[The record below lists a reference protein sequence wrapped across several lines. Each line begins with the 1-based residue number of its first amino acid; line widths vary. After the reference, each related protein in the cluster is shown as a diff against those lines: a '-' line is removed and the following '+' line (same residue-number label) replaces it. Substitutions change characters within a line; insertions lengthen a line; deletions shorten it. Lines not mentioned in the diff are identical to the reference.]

1 MKTKIMRAVSLMLV
15 VCVLTGYI
23 GPSLAYAAD
32 LGDRCSLENG
42 NVSVVVSKNNGGFV
56 IRTVDGDVFNKDD
69 NNKDLL
75 FHRSDYDTSFTSFKV
90 TYSGG
95 EIRYYV
101 FGGDYTY
108 RGEPSTGVTTVEVD
122 GTAIQSTWSVGQLT
136 FIQTIQPVWATEMN
150 EHGTVAIYYQVKNN
164 TGAPV
169 TVEARLLLDTA
180 LGNQDFG
187 YYEVTTTQGQ
197 AYERISSERTITGD
211 QIPANFFAYNDYEN
225 PSITAYTVN
234 DTAQDGIKPYQVTF
248 AHWNNLAATVFEY
261 TPQSELTFTNK
272 YNAQYLTADSAYA
285 LYYNLDSIASGGKAE
300 FHTYYGIYSN
310 LGVAKGDKFSVN
322 ITSPTTLAL
331 TADKKNYVG
340 TYSPTGGPAP
350 LGTFKVTTNIGN
362 IVQAGAQDYSRIVIA
377 AYPDNGIT
385 ALDTQGNPAGSY
397 SSPYRITIDNFS
409 VGEVQQ
415 LVWGFKASVAS
426 TASYRRINFRV
437 YDMPESAN
445 GALLLENVIGSGT
458 CYVLC
463 PGGDGKLPEITFT
476 SASPQMLYFE
486 GTRHFYLTGNQLD
499 LLKAPGNYVLRAQKK
514 DDPATSYVIP
524 YSNILFSEDDE
535 LGTVIDVTMTEEYE
549 LGEYDLVFDWST
561 PPAGVPKRL
570 TAPALRFT
578 VTDDKSY
585 KNDYYGIVAV
595 VKTRTGAATTCSY
608 SIQAFPGEVQ
618 YDAFKKQ
625 VRKDSTDDTVYDG
638 NKTILFEIRGEF
650 TLQKDGSGVITS
662 ATAVSS
668 DESKAVNLN
677 GVLDVI
683 NGKVNIARASVG
695 VESCVFISMTGE
707 LLTSYSRT
715 PVWTGDAAITP
726 LFDKQDYGF
735 IAYDDRGERPDFESS
750 EDQKWA
756 VDNKINLMWASEYK
770 ILQTI
775 AGMVCDLRYGQFGAM
790 HDDDDLFTGYVLSFG
805 ASLDISALMPG
816 GKDGDSLPA
825 PPKLEDIVRA
835 GDAGMSVAEWR
846 SKNPEK
852 DADDENKEDKTE
864 PTGKVNIKDILYG
877 LNQGYIGFNAEAEV
891 MLPKYTDALPELGGR
906 LAINTIGGYSFE
918 VEGKTKTEVFELE
931 FELVVKSAPD
941 SGAPVPDKIFFFIG
955 GFEPGI
961 NIDSVGVLWLTGGGG
976 GIDELYDTIF
986 QSGLP
991 PLTILLSMEFDVL
1004 KVLSARADMELSLRG
1019 FKVKVDELKIKK
1031 TDIVAIKSA
1040 QFGINWYPDFWLVVA
1055 ASVDLLEIIEGGC
1068 YLVADSQFFEF
1079 FIRAIL
1085 KIPKVVPLI
1094 GGLKLLQADFG
1105 ASMERIWGVVKLLG
1119 LGCGICYYW
1128 GGDFIFG
1135 TGDDAMVNPT
1145 YPELLG
1151 VKDIPV
1157 GYSTETG
1164 QTLYMRVTNITTAA
1178 AAEIVD
1184 DLAKARPVLLAAGDP
1199 QVWSNHAKT
1208 EHKLNLGDDRGND
1221 FVFNVDFPAGGPT
1234 TVAEAKAAITIRKPG
1249 DPSTPGVPGDPY
1261 TLTFYDESGGDGTTD
1276 ASAANANLIY
1286 DAVAAPGKGAVAIS
1300 ITEHLAGEW
1309 EIETTTAADIILYNV
1324 APLPEVTSVTA
1335 TQPSLPADDSLSISW
1350 TGTMLDGVN
1359 MSFFATTDT
1368 GDAQDP
1374 TGDAGY
1380 LLGTYPC
1387 TALDANGKS
1396 NLTVA
1401 IPPELPTG
1409 TYYVRVMASKPE
1421 EMRSM
1426 YVAASSVGGAEFT
1439 FSHINPDE
1447 PAAPGA
1453 VVATNAGNLMLD
1465 VSVTD
1470 AQPAD
1475 DYDGYVVS
1483 VYEVVTALQPG
1494 QAGDVALTLGPG
1506 PDEYLLYTD
1515 FRDMVFE
1522 KDQDGNVDIEVGG
1535 TYPKLDADGNPVMKD
1550 GQPVVFGLEAGK
1562 VYRVGAR
1569 AFNTA
1574 TANPGPDAYQYN
1586 ACSPEVLSDP
1596 VTLRTPRPPQVSF
1609 VTPDPGVTPFAVV
1622 ERTVNSQS
1630 LDVVTFTTPDAK
1642 FSLAFDEPVASGQWY
1657 IDSDP
1662 PQDVPVNATTLAID
1676 TKLYDGDHTI
1686 TFTGV
1691 DADGDRVNYKKLF
1704 AVDTLPPSL
1713 LVSTSG
1719 FFDEDGVL
1727 TLNAVTGSDSRLTV
1741 KVDGAVALDGEG
1753 KAIYDLLLSDVLPT
1767 PVYDSE
1773 TGAYSIVISVNPGV
1787 ASHKVEVSVTDGIG
1801 HESPPQS
1808 FTVFNRGLSNI
1819 GKLDI
1824 LSNGVLYTGNDIEAD
1839 KINPTTRTL
1848 SLMATMKSAS
1858 PNSFVIDDP
1867 DLVIW
1872 SVDAVEG
1879 AATITQSGALT
1890 IQPGSIGMVT
1900 GGYRVAEAGAKAKDV
1915 ATQEDVTLAG
1925 EMTAAITFGAGVF
1938 AQTHDGAYS
1947 VDVGATIGG
1956 TASGAGS
1963 YVPGAVVTVTASP
1976 NPGYRFVGW
1985 SGPAGVTFANPS
1997 STTTTFVMPAQNV
2010 TVTAQFEYVS
2020 SPRVKKSASGAGPTR
2035 YSTKGNTVSMPLPP
2049 DVAAQGSN
2057 VVAYY
2062 MLNGVRHI
2070 VQASAIIDG
2079 RLVFQAPV
2087 TGMFGYMV
2095 NDVEFSDTSGHWAE
2109 NAIRFAAA
2117 RELLRGVGEGRFDP
2131 QGQITRAMFVTV
2143 LSRLDGILEGTGG
2156 NTGFTDV
2163 QPGAYYE
2170 AAVKWA
2176 KDNGIVG
2183 GVSPTEFDPD
2193 APISREH
2200 MAIMLY
2206 RYITYKGYQLRGT
2219 GSGGAFNDG
2228 DTLSEQGHVA
2238 AEFMRLWGIMDGK
2251 PGNVFDGSGRA
2262 TRAEGAVVFM
2272 RLIEALLRR

>member
-15 VCVLTGYI
+15 VCVLTGYVA
-23 GPSLAYAAD
+23 PSAAFATD

-42 NVSVVVSKNNGGFV
+42 SVNVTVRKSNGGFV

-95 EIRYYV
+95 DTRYYV
-101 FGGDYTY
+101 FGGDYGY
-108 RGEPSTGVTTVEVD
+108 RGESSTEVNTVEVG
-122 GTAIQSTWSVGQLT
+122 GTAIQSAWSVGQLT

-150 EHGTVAIYYQVKNN
+150 EHGTVAIHYLVQNN

-180 LGNQDFG
+180 LGDQDFG

-197 AYERISSERTITGD
+197 AYERITSERTITGD

-248 AHWNNLAATVFEY
+248 AHWNNLAATEFEY
-261 TPQSELTFTNK
+261 TPQADLTFTNK

-285 LYYNLDSIASGGKAE
+285 LYYDLGTVGSGGQAE

-310 LGVAKGDKFSVN
+310 VGVAKGNKFSVN
-322 ITSPTTLAL
+322 ITSPTNLAL
-331 TADKKNYVG
+331 TADKKNYEG
-340 TYSPTGGPAP
+340 TYSPTGGEAP

-362 IVQAGAQDYSRIVIA
+362 IVQPGAQDYRRIAIA

-385 ALDTQGNPAGSY
+385 ALDTQGNLAGSY
-397 SSPYRITIDNFS
+397 ANPYSITIDNFS

-437 YDMPESAN
+437 YDMPDSAN

-486 GTRHFYLTGNQLD
+486 GTRHYYLTGNQLE
-499 LLKAPGNYVLRAQKK
+499 LLKAPGNYMLRAQKK

-524 YSNILFSEDDE
+524 YSNILFSEDQE
-535 LGTVIDVTMTEEYE
+535 LGTVIDVTMTEKYE
-549 LGEYDLVFDWST
+549 LGEYDLVFDWTT
-561 PPAGVPKRL
+561 PPAGVPQKL

-595 VKTRTGAATTCSY
+595 VKTRPVGSAATTCTY
-608 SIQAFPGEVQ
+608 DIQAFPGEVQ
-618 YDAFKKQ
+618 YDAFKKPM
-625 VRKDSTDDTVYDG
+625 RKDSTDDTVFDAA
-638 NKTILFEIRGEF
+638 KTILFEIRGEF
-650 TLQKDGSGVITS
+650 TLQKDANGDISS

-668 DESKAVNLN
+668 DESKAVNIN

-683 NGKVNIARASVG
+683 NGKVNIARASDNG
-695 VESCVFISMTGE
+695 TPCVFITMTGE

-715 PVWTGDAAITP
+715 LVWTGDAAITP
-726 LFDKQDYGF
+726 LTNGRDYGL
-735 IAYDDRGERPDFESS
+735 IAYDDRGDRPEFESP
-750 EDQKWA
+750 EDQKWPI
-756 VDNKINLMWASEYK
+756 DNKINLMWSSEYK

-775 AGMVCDLRYGQFGAM
+775 AGMVCDLRYGQFGFM
-790 HDDDDLFTGYVLSFG
+790 HDDDDLFTGYILSFG
-805 ASLDISALMPG
+805 ATLDISALMPG
-816 GKDGDSLPA
+816 GKDDDSLPA
-825 PPKLEDIVRA
+825 PPRLEDIVRA
-835 GDAGMSVAEWR
+835 NDAGMSVAEWKP
-846 SKNPEK
+846 KNPEK
-852 DADDENKEDKTE
+852 DADDENEKDKTK
-864 PTGKVNIKDILYG
+864 PVGKVNIKDILYG

-906 LAINTIGGYSFE
+906 LAINTIGGYYFE

-931 FELVVKSAPD
+931 FELVVKSAPE

-986 QSGLP
+986 KSGLP
-991 PLTILLSMEFDVL
+991 PFTLLLSMEFDVL
-1004 KVLSARADMELSLRG
+1004 KVLSARADLELSLRG

-1040 QFGINWYPDFWLVVA
+1040 QFGINWYPDFSLVIA

-1085 KIPKVVPLI
+1085 KIPKDVPLI

-1135 TGDDAMVNPT
+1135 TGDNAMVNPT

-1157 GYSTETG
+1157 GYNTETG

-1184 DLAKARPVLLAAGDP
+1184 DLAAARPVLLAAGDP
-1199 QVWSNHAKT
+1199 RVWSDVDKKN
-1208 EHKLNLGDDRGND
+1208 HKLDLGADSGND
-1221 FVFNVDFPAGGPT
+1221 FVFNIEFTQGGPAT
-1234 TVAEAKAAITIRKPG
+1234 ADAAMAAIRVRKPRN
-1249 DPSTPGVPGDPY
+1249 PLTPEIPGDLY
-1261 TLTFYDESGGDGTTD
+1261 NLNFYDETGVWGTTD
-1276 ASAANANLIY
+1276 ASAANANLRVEMR
-1286 DAVAAPGKGAVAIS
+1286 DGVPGKISVSIS
-1300 ITEHLAGEW
+1300 ITEYIAGEW
-1309 EIETTTAADIILYNV
+1309 EITTDMPADIILYNV
-1324 APLPEVTSVTA
+1324 APLPEVSSVTA
-1335 TQPSLPADDSLSISW
+1335 RQPSSDRLEISW
-1350 TGTMLDGVN
+1350 TGTMLEDVE

-1368 GDAQDP
+1368 GNAQDS
-1374 TGDAGY
+1374 TGDAGC
-1380 LLGTYPC
+1380 LLGTYTC
-1387 TALDANGKS
+1387 TAADANGKS
-1396 NLTVA
+1396 DLTVV
-1401 IPPELPTG
+1401 IPPELPSG
-1409 TYYVRVMASKPE
+1409 AYYVRAMASKAE

-1426 YVAASSVGGAEFT
+1426 HVAADPDDTDPSDGTDFMFNHTNS
-1439 FSHINPDE
+1439 DE
-1447 PAAPGA
+1447 PAAPTSA
-1453 VVATNAGNLMLD
+1453 IAANAGNLMLD
-1465 VSVTD
+1465 VNVSE
-1470 AQPAD
+1470 AAPANS
-1475 DYDGYVVS
+1475 DGYLVS
-1483 VYEVVTALQPG
+1483 VYEVSG
-1494 QAGDVALTLGPG
+1494 AG
-1506 PDEYLLYTD
+1506 LLPTD
-1515 FRDMVFE
+1515 FTDMTFK
-1522 KDQDGNVDIEVGG
+1522 KDASGNVDISVGG
-1535 TYPKLDADGNPVMKD
+1535 TYPKLTRDAEGNLVPVVDGDGNPV
-1550 GQPVVFGLEAGK
+1550 VYGLRAETD
-1562 VYRVGAR
+1562 YRVGVK
-1569 AFNTA
+1569 AFKTA
-1574 TANPGPDAYQYN
+1574 TANPGGLNEYEYN
-1586 ACSPEVLSDP
+1586 AYSAEVLSDP
-1596 VTLRTPRPPQVSF
+1596 VRLRTPIPPQVSF
-1609 VTPDPGVTPFAVV
+1609 VTPDPASTPFAVV
-1622 ERTVNSQS
+1622 ERTVNLQS
-1630 LDVVTFTTPDAK
+1630 LDVVTFTTPAVR
-1642 FSLAFDEPVASGQWY
+1642 FSLTFSEQVASGEWY

-1662 PQDVPVNATTLAID
+1662 PQIVTNADSVTID
-1676 TKLYDGDHTI
+1676 TRLYDGDHTI

-1691 DADGDRVNYKKLF
+1691 DADGDRVNYTKLF

-1713 LVSTSG
+1713 LVSTGG
-1719 FFDEDGVL
+1719 FFDDDGVL
-1727 TLNAVTGSDSRLTV
+1727 TLNAVTDSDSRLTV
-1741 KVDGAVALDGEG
+1741 KVDGVVATDGVGNDIDER
-1753 KAIYDLLLSDVLPT
+1753 LLTEIRPA
-1767 PVYDSE
+1767 PEFDSR
-1773 TGAYSIVISVNPGV
+1773 TGAYSIVIPVNPGV
-1787 ASHKVEVSVTDGIG
+1787 ASHKVEVVVKDALE

-1808 FTVFNRGLSNI
+1808 FTVYNRGLSNI
-1819 GKLDI
+1819 DRLDI
-1824 LSNGVLYTGNDIEAD
+1824 LSGDVLYTGRDIEVGAD
-1839 KINPTTRTL
+1839 GVTTATL
-1848 SLMATMKSAS
+1848 SLMATTKGAN
-1858 PNSFVIDDP
+1858 PYSFVIDDP

-1872 SVDAVEG
+1872 TVNAVEG
-1879 AATITQSGALT
+1879 SATITQNGALT

-1900 GGYRVAEAGAKAKDV
+1900 GSYRVAQAGAQARDPV
-1915 ATQEDVTLAG
+1915 TQEIATLAG
-1925 EMTAAITFGAGVF
+1925 EMTAALTFGASIF
-1938 AQTHDGAYS
+1938 TQTYDGAYN
-1947 VDVGATIGG
+1947 VNVGATIGG
-1956 TASGAGS
+1956 TVSGQGS
-1963 YVPGAVVTVTASP
+1963 YVPGTVVTVTATP

-1985 SGPAGVTFANPS
+1985 SGPAEVTFADPS
-1997 STTTTFVMPAQNV
+1997 SATTTFVMPSQSV
-2010 TVTAQFEYVS
+2010 TVTAQFQYVS
-2020 SPRVKKSASGAGPTR
+2020 SPRIEEKAAAPMVEHFAA
-2035 YSTKGNTVSMPLPP
+2035 KGSTVSMLLPP

-2057 VVAYY
+2057 VIAYY

-2070 VQASAIIDG
+2070 VYASAIVNG

-2095 NDVEFSDTSGHWAE
+2095 NDVKFGDTSGHWAE

-2117 RELLRGVGEGRFDP
+2117 REILRGVGEGRFDP
-2131 QGQITRAMFVTV
+2131 EGQMTRAMFVTI
-2143 LSRLDGILEGTGG
+2143 LSRLDGILEGSLG
-2156 NTGFTDV
+2156 NTGFADV
-2163 QPGAYYE
+2163 RPGSWYE
-2170 AAVKWA
+2170 AAVRWA

-2206 RYITYKGYQLRGT
+2206 RYIIYKGFELRGV
-2219 GSGGAFNDG
+2219 GSAGAFNDG
-2228 DTLSEQGHVA
+2228 DTLSEHGDVA

-2262 TRAEGAVVFM
+2262 TRAEGAVVLM
-2272 RLIEALLRR
+2272 RLIEALLRK

>member
-1 MKTKIMRAVSLMLV
+1 MKTKIMRAVSLILV
-15 VCVLTGYI
+15 VCVLTGYM
-23 GPSLAYAAD
+23 GPSVAFAAD
-32 LGDRCSLENG
+32 LGDRVSLENG
-42 NVSVVVSKNNGGFV
+42 NISVVVSKANGGFV
-56 IRTVDGDVFNKDD
+56 IRTVDGDAFNKDD

-90 TYSGG
+90 TYGSGDPK
-95 EIRYYV
+95 YYV
-101 FGGDYTY
+101 FGGDYSY
-108 RGEPSTGVTTVEVD
+108 RGESSTGVTTED
-122 GTAIQSTWSVGQLT
+122 KGTYIESRWSVGPDAAHQLT

-150 EHGTVAIYYQVKNN
+150 EHGTVAIHYQVKNN
-164 TGAPV
+164 TGKAV
-169 TVEARLLLDTA
+169 RVEARLLLDTA
-180 LGNQDFG
+180 LGGQDFG

-211 QIPANFFAYNDYEN
+211 EIPANFFAYDDYEN

-234 DTAQDGIKPYQVTF
+234 DTAQDGMKPYQVTF

-261 TPQSELTFTNK
+261 TPHAGLTFTNK

-285 LYYNLDSIASGGKAE
+285 LYYNLDTVASGGEAG

-310 LGVAKGDKFSVN
+310 LGVAKGNKFSVN

-331 TADKKNYVG
+331 TSDKKDYVG

-350 LGTFKVTTNIGN
+350 LGTFKVTTNLGN
-362 IVQAGAQDYSRIVIA
+362 IVQEGAQDYSRIVVA

-385 ALDTQGNPAGSY
+385 ALDTKGNPAGSF
-397 SSPYRITIDNFS
+397 SNPYRVTVDNFS

-426 TASYRRINFRV
+426 AASYRRINFRV
-437 YDMPESAN
+437 YEMPDSAN

-514 DDPATSYVIP
+514 DNPGTSYVIP
-524 YSNILFSEDDE
+524 YSNILFSVDQD
-535 LGTVIDVTMTEEYE
+535 LGTVIDVAMTEKYD
-549 LGEYDLVFDWST
+549 LGEYDLVFEWST

-595 VKTRTGAATTCSY
+595 VKTRTGSAATCTY
-608 SIQAFPGEVQ
+608 TIQGFPGEVQ

-625 VRKDSTDDTVYDG
+625 VRKDSADDTVYDAT
-638 NKTILFEIRGEF
+638 KTILFEIRGEF
-650 TLQKDGSGVITS
+650 TLKKDASGDITS

-668 DESKAVNLN
+668 DESRAVIIN
-677 GVLDVI
+677 GVLDII
-683 NGKVNIARASVG
+683 NGKVNIARVKDGGKWCA
-695 VESCVFISMTGE
+695 FISMTGE

-726 LFDKQDYGF
+726 LVDGMDFGF
-735 IAYDDRGERPDFESS
+735 IAYDERGERPDFEDPT
-750 EDQKWA
+750 DQKWA

-775 AGMVCDLRYGQFGAM
+775 AGMVCDLRYAQFGFM
-790 HDDDDLFTGYVLSFG
+790 HDDDDLFTSYVLSFG

-816 GKDGDSLPA
+816 GRDDDSLPA
-825 PPKLEDIVRA
+825 PPRIEQVVGA
-835 GDAGMSVAEWR
+835 SDAGMSVAEWR

-852 DADDENKEDKTE
+852 DADDENEEDKTE

-906 LAINTIGGYSFE
+906 LAINTIGGYQFE
-918 VEGKTKTEVFELE
+918 VEGKTKTEAFELE

-941 SGAPVPDKIFFFIG
+941 SGAPVPDKIYFFIG
-955 GFEPGI
+955 EFEPGI
-961 NIDSVGVLWLTGGGG
+961 NIDSVGVMWLTGGGG

-986 QSGLP
+986 ESGLP
-991 PLTILLSMEFDVL
+991 PLTLLLSMQFDVL

-1031 TDIVAIKSA
+1031 TDIVAIESA

-1068 YLVADSQFFEF
+1068 YLVADAEFFEF

-1085 KIPKVVPLI
+1085 KIPKAIPLI
-1094 GGLKLLQADFG
+1094 GGLKVLQADFG

-1135 TGDDAMVNPT
+1135 TGDDAMMDPT

-1151 VKDIPV
+1151 IKDIPV

-1184 DLAKARPVLLAAGDP
+1184 DLAAARPVLMAAGDP
-1199 QVWSNHAKT
+1199 QVWSDETKKQ
-1208 EHKLNLGDDRGND
+1208 HKLNLGNDNGND

-1234 TVAEAKAAITIRKPG
+1234 TVAAAETAIAVLKPDG
-1249 DPSTPGVPGDPY
+1249 NPY
-1261 TLTFYDESGGDGTTD
+1261 ALTFYDESGADGTTD
-1276 ASAANANLIY
+1276 ASAANANLIC
-1286 DAVAAPGKGAVAIS
+1286 DGVAAPGKSAVSIS
-1300 ITEHLAGEW
+1300 ITEHIAGDW
-1309 EIETTTAADIILYNV
+1309 TISTNAAADIILYNV
-1324 APLPEVTSVTA
+1324 APLPGVSSVTA
-1335 TQPSLPADDSLSISW
+1335 TKPPAGDSLEISW
-1350 TGTMLDGVN
+1350 TGTMLEGVK
-1359 MSFFATTDT
+1359 MSFFATSDK
-1368 GDAQDP
+1368 GDATDP

-1380 LLGTYPC
+1380 LLGTHTC
-1387 TALDANGKS
+1387 TDANGES
-1396 NLTVA
+1396 NLAVA
-1401 IPPELPTG
+1401 IPPELPSG
-1409 TYYVRVMASKPE
+1409 EYYVRVMASKSE

-1426 YVAASSVGGAEFT
+1426 HVAANTVDGTAFRFNHTNPDAPPAPTSVG
-1439 FSHINPDE
+1439 
-1447 PAAPGA
+1447 
-1453 VVATNAGNLMLD
+1453 ATNAGNLMLG
-1465 VSVTD
+1465 VSVVE
-1470 AQPAD
+1470 ALAANS
-1475 DYDGYVVS
+1475 DGYLVN
-1483 VYEVVTALQPG
+1483 VYEVVDTLQPG
-1494 QAGDVALTLGPG
+1494 QEKDVALEIGPG

-1515 FRDMVFE
+1515 FRDITFE
-1522 KDQDGNVDIEVGG
+1522 KDADGNVDVVVGG
-1535 TYPKLDADGNPVMKD
+1535 TYPKVDGKGNPVMKD
-1550 GQPVVFGLEAGK
+1550 GQQVVFGLQAGREYK
-1562 VYRVGAR
+1562 VGVK
-1569 AFNTA
+1569 AFKTA
-1574 TANPGPDAYQYN
+1574 TASSGGAGAYEYN
-1586 ACSPEVLSDP
+1586 AYSPEKLSDA
-1596 VTLRTPRPPQVSF
+1596 VTLRTPRPPEVTF
-1609 VTPDPGVTPFAVV
+1609 VTPDPSETPFTVV

-1630 LDVVTFTTPDAK
+1630 LDVVTFTTPAVR
-1642 FSLAFDEPVASGQWY
+1642 FTLTSDEQIRSGHWY

-1662 PQDVPVNATTLAID
+1662 PQAVPANATSVDID

-1691 DADGDRVNYKKLF
+1691 DVDGDRVNYQKLF

-1727 TLNAVTGSDSRLTV
+1727 ILNAVTGSDSRITV
-1741 KVDGAVALDGEG
+1741 KVDGIEAVDGDG
-1753 KAIYDLLLSDVLPT
+1753 KAINALPISDISPLP
-1767 PVYDSE
+1767 VFDSK
-1773 TGAYSIVISVNPGV
+1773 TGAYSLVIPVNSGV
-1787 ASHKVEVSVTDGIG
+1787 SSHRVDVVVRDGLG
-1801 HESPPQS
+1801 HESEPQS
-1808 FTVFNRGLSNI
+1808 FTVLNRGLSNI

-1824 LSNGVLYTGNDIEAD
+1824 LSDGVLFTGNDIEVD
-1839 KINPTTRTL
+1839 ETNPTTRTL
-1848 SLMATMKSAS
+1848 SLMATTKSAS

-1872 SVDAVEG
+1872 SADVVEG
-1879 AATITQSGALT
+1879 TATITQSGGLT
-1890 IQPGSIGMVT
+1890 IEPGSIGMVT
-1900 GGYRVAEAGAKAKDV
+1900 GSYRVAEAGAKIGG
-1915 ATQEDVTLAG
+1915 EPLAG
-1925 EMTAAITFGAGVF
+1925 EMTAAVTFGAGIF
-1938 AQTHDGAYS
+1938 TQTYDGRYK
-1947 VDVGATIGG
+1947 VDVGTTIGG
-1956 TASGAGS
+1956 TVSGEGW
-1963 YVPGAVVTVTASP
+1963 YVPGAVVTVTATP
-1976 NPGYRFVGW
+1976 KPGYRFVGW
-1985 SGPAGVTFANPS
+1985 SSPAGVVLADPS
-1997 STTTTFVMPAQNV
+1997 SRTTTFTMPAQNV
-2010 TVTAQFEYVS
+2010 TVTAQFKFES
-2020 SPRVKKSASGAGPTR
+2020 SPRVEEELPGAGTDHF
-2035 YSTKGNTVSMPLPP
+2035 STQGSIVSILLPP

-2070 VQASAIIDG
+2070 VQACAVING

-2087 TGMFGYMV
+2087 TGMFGYMA
-2095 NDVEFSDTSGHWAE
+2095 NDVYFSDTSGHWAE

-2117 RELLRGVGEGRFDP
+2117 REILRGVGEGRFDP
-2131 QGQITRAMFVTV
+2131 QGQITRAMFVTM
-2143 LSRLDGILEGTGG
+2143 LSRLDGILEGSGG

-2163 QPGAYYE
+2163 RPGSYYE

-2206 RYITYKGYQLRGT
+2206 RYITYKNYQLSGV
-2219 GSGGAFNDG
+2219 GSSGAFNDG
-2228 DTLSEQGHVA
+2228 NTLSEQGGVA
-2238 AEFMRLWGIMDGK
+2238 AQFMRLWGIMDGK
-2251 PGNVFDGSGRA
+2251 PGNVFDGRGRA
-2262 TRAEGAVVFM
+2262 TRAEGAVVLM
-2272 RLIEALLRR
+2272 RLIEAVLRR